1 MIRHVRCPISESDKI
16 MLARQVRAQYAE
28 RQISVDSRM
37 SARDQTISTTEF
49 ETRLPYLC
57 VTRQGGGLPR
67 KRRDLHIVLRSVALL
82 LDRSVNYAEPALN
95 AALRRWLEEVG
106 YNFRLDHVTLR
117 RSLVDYCYVVRDPA
131 GTRYRV
137 AGDHDDLF
145 DPMIESLDPV
155 FIIEE
160 AMARREAKRKAFL
173 SSKRGQ

>member
-1 MIRHVRCPISESDKI
+1 
-16 MLARQVRAQYAE
+16 MLVE
-28 RQISVDSRM
+28 RITVDRRM
-37 SARDQTISTTEF
+37 SARNETISTTEF

-82 LDRSVNYAEPALN
+82 LDRAVNYTETGLN
-95 AALRRWLEEVG
+95 TALRRWLEQVG
-106 YNFRLDHVTLR
+106 YNYRLDHVTLR
-117 RSLVDYCYVVRDPA
+117 RSLVDHGYLRRDPA

-137 AGDHDDLF
+137 ASKHDDMF

-173 SSKRGQ
+173 SSNKASKEASKRS